1 MKRCLKMLI
10 KIDHWQNSWS
20 SDIQNQAQK
29 LQIEGVM
36 QEVEDMQMRIMICGK
51 NDQLDDFVDYLYDFF
66 VDKKIEIQELE
77 PFIKERDYRGIF
89 RVI

>member
-10 KIDHWQNSWS
+10 KIDQWQTSWS
-20 SDIQNQAQK
+20 TDIQKQAQK

-36 QEVEDMQMRIMICGK
+36 QTVEDMQMRIMICGK
-51 NDQLDDFVDYLYDFF
+51 NDQLDDFVDYLYDIFM
-66 VDKKIEIQELE
+66 DKKIEIQELE